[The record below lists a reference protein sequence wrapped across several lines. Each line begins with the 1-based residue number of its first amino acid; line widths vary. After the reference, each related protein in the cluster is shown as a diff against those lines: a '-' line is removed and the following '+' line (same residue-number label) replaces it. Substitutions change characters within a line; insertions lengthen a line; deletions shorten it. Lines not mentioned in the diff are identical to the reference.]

1 MLTLPQISIVS
12 PLYNE
17 EDSFPLLI
25 ERLNHVMDSSPVRIE
40 VVLVDDG
47 SRDRTP
53 ELMQALALSD
63 ARYQCVFLSRNHG
76 HQLALTA
83 GLARARGTEAVMV
96 IDGDLQDPPELLSEF
111 YQYFQQ
117 GYDIVYAVRENRKE
131 SWWKR
136 MGYFVFYR
144 LLRKISYIDIPL
156 DSGDFCLMSRKVV
169 NILNQ
174 MPEES
179 RYIRGMRSWVGFK
192 QYGLAYERSERSAGN
207 SKYSLRMLFRLAYNG
222 IFNFSEFPIKFVT
235 QLGMSAVALSF
246 VYFLIVV
253 AKKFFYA
260 TVIEGFTALLFV
272 IILFGGVQLIAL
284 GVLGEYILRIFFQTK
299 NRPLFII
306 DKIIVDQT
314 WESTVSNTSD
324 EKTTHSTSAGLR

>member
-1 MLTLPQISIVS
+1 MKTPQISIVA

-17 EDSFPLLI
+17 EDSFPHLI
-25 ERLNHVMDSSPVRIE
+25 QRLNQVMDTSPWPIE
-40 VVLVDDG
+40 VLLVNDG

-63 ARYQCVFLSRNHG
+63 ARYQCIFLSRNHG

-83 GLARARGTEAVMV
+83 GLAHARGTEAVMV
-96 IDGDLQDPPELLSEF
+96 IDGDLQDPPELLPEF
-111 YQYFQQ
+111 YQHFQD
-117 GYDIVYAVRENRKE
+117 GYDIVYAVREKRKE

-136 MGYFVFYR
+136 TAYFLFYR
-144 LLRKISYIDIPL
+144 LIRKISYIDLPL

-192 QYGLAYERSERSAGN
+192 QRGVRYERNERSAGN
-207 SKYSLRMLFRLAYNG
+207 SKYSLSMLFRLAYNG

-235 QLGMSAVALSF
+235 QLGLGAVAISF
-246 VYFLIVV
+246 MYFILVV
-253 AKKFFYA
+253 IKKFFFS

-299 NRPLFII
+299 NRPLFIV
-306 DKIIVDQT
+306 DKIIVDQA
-314 WESTVSNTSD
+314 WQPSTSNPSD
-324 EKTTHSTSAGLR
+324 EKNTAALGTVHR